1 VLKFA
6 TNTTMKKL
14 GYILL
19 LAFLTTVAGKAQEIE
34 WVTLEKALELQKQS
48 PKKII
53 MDVYTNWCGPCK
65 MLDKRTFHNQDVVD
79 YISQNYYAVKF
90 NAEGNSTV
98 NYKGKTYTNPNYK
111 EELANR
117 RNSPHD
123 FTRYLRVSAYPTV
136 VYFDEKGDPITGIS
150 GYMVPQQIELYLR
163 LFGEDKYK
171 QMKSQEDFNTY
182 YKAFVPQFENN

>member
-1 VLKFA
+1 
-6 TNTTMKKL
+6 MKKL